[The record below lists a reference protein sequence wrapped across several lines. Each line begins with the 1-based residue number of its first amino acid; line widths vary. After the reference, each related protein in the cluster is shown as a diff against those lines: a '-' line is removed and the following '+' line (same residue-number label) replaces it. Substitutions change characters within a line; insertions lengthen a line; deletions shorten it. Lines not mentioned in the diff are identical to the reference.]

1 MTSPADAPTATPAQ
15 VLEEVRFVERLADV
29 EARLSPTLA
38 LATEGSLA
46 KRNQMRRKLYHD
58 SELIRVELEE
68 RMNEHG
74 IENQWLTSPEMQE
87 ANKKLDAVRGQL
99 KLDVM
104 PASHSQLEK
113 LYMLV
118 RLATM
123 ALLLVAWF
131 SAFTVLIPLKL
142 LNPVLSQ
149 LGVKKN
155 YLPMDL
161 ISWGT
166 ASLVCIAACTEMQIE
181 GSDHLRNLQ
190 DSVVCM
196 FSHSSNL
203 DGFIVNGTSPVAFKE
218 LAISVNERG
227 NSVCISPEGT
237 RSKDGLLQ
245 EFKKG
250 PFYLREDTKKNVVP
264 AIVFGAYE
272 LWPPGR
278 MFSIPGHTLVRYLPQ
293 YESNPKLNRNQ
304 NRLALRRI
312 YLKAFTED
320 VPDHIGTPVSSNFV
334 LKNVFYLYVIWAI
347 TYKVT
352 WSSLVLVNSFCY
364 LVDISYGTFMLL
376 SLLTTLAG
384 EVLMYLTC

>member
-15 VLEEVRFVERLADV
+15 VLQEVRFVERLADV
-29 EARLSPTLA
+29 ESRLSPMLA

-46 KRNQMRRKLYHD
+46 KRNQTRRKLYHD

-87 ANKKLDAVRGQL
+87 ANKKLDAVRRQL

-118 RLATM
+118 RLVTM
-123 ALLLVAWF
+123 ALLLVGWF

-142 LNPVLSQ
+142 LNPVLRQ

-196 FSHSSNL
+196 FRCESCGGFCL
-203 DGFIVNGTSPVAFKE
+203 DGS
-218 LAISVNERG
+218 R
-227 NSVCISPEGT
+227 
-237 RSKDGLLQ
+237 RLQ

-278 MFSIPGHTLVRYLPQ
+278 LLISDAGVMHFLIASYLQTLVRYLPQ

-364 LVDISYGTFMLL
+364 FVDISYGTFMLL

-384 EVLMYLTC
+384 EVLMYVTC